1 MTTYLKSIPSVISG
15 ISVTDAYQSALKI
28 MGHDYANKYANYFA
42 KKQKTIKSGKSSFRD
57 SGRQKT
63 YNAEFKAI
71 REYKN
76 ITLEESKRGVD
87 EEKRKA
93 QFKTLNWKESQRY
106 FKKIAKSKTYQ
117 KLCENR
123 IGSNGGHKNP
133 TLVKKVFRGATA
145 GRACWNGVMEL
156 QENNCPYT
164 IIHEFAH
171 LCGNMHHDIGFRRD
185 VIKLASVFLG
195 KEFGNRLKKE
205 FKDAKLKIT
214 TGNHVM
220 SPEQWIASVM
230 RMEKIRESKS

>member
-63 YNAEFKAI
+63 YNAEFKTI
-71 REYKN
+71 REYKFAD
-76 ITLEESKRGVD
+76 GVD
-87 EEKRKA
+87 EVKRRAA
-93 QFKTLNWKESQRY
+93 QFKTLNWKETVKY
-106 FKKIAKSKTYQ
+106 FNKIAKSKTYQ
-117 KLCENR
+117 KLCDNR

-133 TLVKKVFRGATA
+133 TVVKKVFRGATA
-145 GRACWNGVMEL
+145 GRACYNGVMEI

-185 VIKLASVFLG
+185 VIKLATMFLG
-195 KEFGNRLKKE
+195 KDFGKRLKKE

-214 TGNHVM
+214 TGSHVM

>member
-1 MTTYLKSIPSVISG
+1 MTFTNS
-15 ISVTDAYQSALKI
+15 TDAYQGALKI
-28 MGHDYANKYANYFA
+28 MGHEYANKYANYWS
-42 KKQKTIKSGKSSFRD
+42 KKNKTIKSGKANFKD

-76 ITLEESKRGVD
+76 ITLEESKKGVD
-87 EEKRKA
+87 ENKRRE
-93 QFKTLNWKESQRY
+93 QFKTLDWKKTQKY

-117 KLCENR
+117 KLCDNK

-133 TLVKKVFRGATA
+133 ILVKKTFRGATA

-185 VIKLASVFLG
+185 VIKLASVFIG
-195 KEFGNRLKKE
+195 KDFGNQLKKE
-205 FKDAKLKIT
+205 FKAVKLKIT
-214 TGNHVM
+214 TGSHIM

-230 RMEKIRESKS
+230 RMEKIRERNS

>member
-1 MTTYLKSIPSVISG
+1 MTFTNS
-15 ISVTDAYQSALKI
+15 TDAYQAASKI
-28 MGHDYANKYANYFA
+28 MSHDYANKYANYWS
-42 KKQKTIKSGKSSFRD
+42 KKNKTIKSGKANFKD

-87 EEKRKA
+87 EDKRRA
-93 QFKTLNWKESQRY
+93 QFKKLDWKQTQKY
-106 FKKIAKSKTYQ
+106 FKKIAKSKTYH
-117 KLCENR
+117 KLCDNK

-133 TLVKKVFRGATA
+133 TLVKKNFRGATA

-156 QENNCPYT
+156 QEVNCPYT

-185 VIKLASVFLG
+185 VIKLASVFIG
-195 KEFGNRLKKE
+195 KEFGNQLKKE

-214 TGNHVM
+214 TGSHIM